1 MFFREVTNMEMNT
14 NKKAYRFKEQTFA
27 FLFKQDL
34 HNSGHKNAKLIKGL
48 PQYKGQAN
56 TGWTVWIKART
67 IADEMQIDA
76 KYKAIFDGY
85 KMEKI

>member
-1 MFFREVTNMEMNT
+1 MDMNT
-14 NKKAYRFKEQTFA
+14 VKKQYRFKEKTFA
-27 FLFKQDL
+27 FLFQSDL
-34 HNSGHKNAKLIKGL
+34 HNSGYKNSKLMKGL

-56 TGWTVWIKART
+56 TGYTVWIKART
-67 IADEMQIDA
+67 IAEEMQIDA